1 MDHYRLI
8 DSYLDG
14 PANLR
19 AATAGLSAEQIR
31 TRPVAG
37 KWSIL
42 EVVAH
47 LADFEPV
54 YADRMKRVIAEE
66 TPQMMSG
73 DPDLFAARLAYHDRD
88 LDEEL
93 RLIEVVRGQMARILR
108 TVDAATWS
116 RTGRHS
122 SDGLISLLTLLERIT
137 GHIPHHLPFILE
149 KRKAMG
155 A

>member
-1 MDHYRLI
+1 MNSVI
-8 DSYLDG
+8 DEYLAG
-14 PANLR
+14 TAKLR
-19 AATAGLSAEQIR
+19 EATAGLSHEQQR

-66 TPQMMSG
+66 TPALMSG
-73 DPDLFAARLAYHDRD
+73 DPDLFAAKLAYHARD

-93 RLIEVVRGQMARILR
+93 RLIDAVRGQMARILR
-108 TVDAATWS
+108 QVDPAAWS
-116 RTGRHS
+116 RAGKHS
-122 SDGLISLLTLLERIT
+122 TDGLISLQTLLTRIT
-137 GHIPHHLPFILE
+137 NHIPHHLPFIVE

-155 A
+155 V